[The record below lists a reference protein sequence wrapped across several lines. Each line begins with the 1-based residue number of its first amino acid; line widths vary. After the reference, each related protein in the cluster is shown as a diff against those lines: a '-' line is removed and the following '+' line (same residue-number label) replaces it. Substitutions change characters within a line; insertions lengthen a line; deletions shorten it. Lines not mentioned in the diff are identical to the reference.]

1 MFSFVQAIT
10 LTKFGSDF
18 QRSKNSS
25 KNGIYEHT
33 WHYMYVTYTYNDA
46 ILLSIQLNFLSDI
59 HVNIYSLS
67 LQQCFSPSMQM
78 PVKSNSFTPSP
89 SPSPT
94 RKSFM
99 RWFSFTFSLFS
110 FFQVKINDI
119 QFLWNHF
126 IKYQMLSHSFNYYID
141 LENTVYLVL
150 NFFFNF
156 DLIDENCVIPLF
168 RHCFEINT
176 CTPLVPH
183 FILKI
188 FALETEG
195 YFFGLNYWL

>member
-1 MFSFVQAIT
+1 MGQISNVAKTAVKTAYMNIHDIT
-10 LTKFGSDF
+10 CMLHTHIMTPFCWVSNWIF
-18 QRSKNSS
+18 YQ
-25 KNGIYEHT
+25 IY
-33 WHYMYVTYTYNDA
+33 
-46 ILLSIQLNFLSDI
+46 S

-99 RWFSFTFSLFS
+99 RWFLFHVLSPFSLFS

-126 IKYQMLSHSFNYYID
+126 IKYQMLSHS
-141 LENTVYLVL
+141 
-150 NFFFNF
+150 
-156 DLIDENCVIPLF
+156 LIW
-168 RHCFEINT
+168 R
-176 CTPLVPH
+176 
-183 FILKI
+183 ILY
-188 FALETEG
+188 T
-195 YFFGLNYWL
+195 

>member
-1 MFSFVQAIT
+1 M
-10 LTKFGSDF
+10 
-18 QRSKNSS
+18 
-25 KNGIYEHT
+25 
-33 WHYMYVTYTYNDA
+33 
-46 ILLSIQLNFLSDI
+46 LSIHLNFLSDI

-126 IKYQMLSHSFNYYID
+126 IKYQMLSHSFNYHID

-150 NFFFNF
+150 NFFLNF

-168 RHCFEINT
+168 RHCIWNKYLHAPGASFYFENFCLRNWRLLFWPKLLTLEST
-176 CTPLVPH
+176 CMAITVFEKMESGYMRGIMH
-183 FILKI
+183 FWPQ
-188 FALETEG
+188 
-195 YFFGLNYWL
+195 N

>member
-1 MFSFVQAIT
+1 
-10 LTKFGSDF
+10 
-18 QRSKNSS
+18 
-25 KNGIYEHT
+25 
-33 WHYMYVTYTYNDA
+33 MYVTYTYNDA
-46 ILLSIQLNFLSDI
+46 ILLSIQLIFLSDI
-59 HVNIYSLS
+59 HVHVNIYSLS

-99 RWFSFTFSLFS
+99 RWFLFHVPSPFSLFS

-126 IKYQMLSHSFNYYID
+126 IKYQMLSHSFNYHID

-150 NFFFNF
+150 NFFLNF

-168 RHCFEINT
+168 RHCIWNKYLHALGAPFYFENFCLRNWRLLFWPKLLTLEST
-176 CTPLVPH
+176 CMAIIWKNRVATWGIMH
-183 FILKI
+183 FWPQ
-188 FALETEG
+188 
-195 YFFGLNYWL
+195 N